1 MGVCRCSG
9 PMERR
14 LRADGVPVARVC
26 RNTRQKGAALESKHV
41 QTELEADGA
50 RIDHSTTGVFQRLW
64 SKMRLSLEWE
74 RGLDGELF
82 QKASES
88 REKRRILPNSG

>member
-1 MGVCRCSG
+1 M
-9 PMERR
+9 
-14 LRADGVPVARVC
+14 
-26 RNTRQKGAALESKHV
+26 
-41 QTELEADGA
+41 
-50 RIDHSTTGVFQRLW
+50 W

-74 RGLDGELF
+74 RGIDGELF